1 MTIQQR
7 DRRSF
12 LYSAGMASAAIASLG
27 FPTLGRAQ
35 DYPRQPIKLNVGF
48 SAGGLT
54 DVLARLTATSLSE
67 KIGQPVV
74 IENRT
79 GAAGNLAT
87 EYVSKAPADG
97 YNLLFS
103 SVGQIVV
110 SPHTYTDMRVNPK
123 TDLTHISM
131 IGEGDL
137 ILTVNTQV
145 QAQTIQEFIALAKKE
160 QGKLFFGDSGAGGNL
175 HLYMEYFNM
184 LAGVKMT
191 GVHYRG
197 TAQLMPDFLS
207 NQVQMSLNAYP
218 AIEAYIQQGKLRPLM
233 VIGKQREAKLPN
245 VPTCAEVGL
254 KPLEVCTNWFGLHG
268 PKGLPDPIREKVRN
282 ALVEALKLD
291 AMKAG
296 LAQQSIRPVGDTPA
310 AYTARIAADF
320 EAFAKVARSA
330 KIQVG

>member
-1 MTIQQR
+1 MTMHLESRRRFLR
-7 DRRSF
+7 D
-12 LYSAGMASAAIASLG
+12 AGLTTAALALPAAGWS
-27 FPTLGRAQ
+27 Q
-35 DYPRQPIKLNVGF
+35 ENYPSKPLKLNVGF

-54 DVLARLTATSLSE
+54 DVLARLTATSLGD
-67 KIGQPVV
+67 KLGQSVI
-74 IENRT
+74 IENKT

-87 EYVSKAPADG
+87 EFVSKAPADG

-123 TDLTHISM
+123 TDLSHISM

-145 QAQTIQEFIALAKKE
+145 PAQTIQEFIAFVKKSPG
-160 QGKLFFGDSGAGGNL
+160 QLFFGDSGAGGNL
-175 HLYMEYFNM
+175 HLYMEYFNL
-184 LAGVKMT
+184 LAGLKMT

-197 TAQLMPDFLS
+197 TAQLMPDFIG

-218 AIEAYIQQGKLRPLM
+218 AIESYIQQGKLRALM
-233 VIGKQREAKLPN
+233 VVGKEREAKLPQ

-268 PKGLPDPIREKVRN
+268 PKAMPEPIKHKLRLAV
-282 ALVEALKLD
+282 VEALKTD
-291 AMKAG
+291 AMKSG
-296 LAQQSIRPVGDTPA
+296 LALQSIRPVGDTPA
-310 AYTARIAADF
+310 SFTARIASDY

-330 KIQVG
+330 NIRVG

>member
-7 DRRSF
+7 NRRDF
-12 LYSAGMASAAIASLG
+12 LYSAGMAGAAIA
-27 FPTLGRAQ
+27 FPTLGWAQ
-35 DYPRQPIKLNVGF
+35 DYPRQPVKLNVGF

-54 DVLARLTATSLSE
+54 DVLARLTATSLGE
-67 KIGQPVV
+67 KIGQPVI

-233 VIGKQREAKLPN
+233 VIGRQREAKLPN

-268 PKGLPDPIREKVRN
+268 PRGLPDPIREKVRN

-310 AYTARIAADF
+310 AYAARIAADF

>member
-1 MTIQQR
+1 MTINR
-7 DRRSF
+7 DNARREF
-12 LYSAGMASAAIASLG
+12 LRHAALATSALALPSLG
-27 FPTLGRAQ
+27 WAQ
-35 DYPRQPIKLNVGF
+35 EYPNKPVKLNVGF

-54 DVLARLTATSLSE
+54 DVLARLTATSLSD
-67 KIGQPVV
+67 KLGQPAI
-74 IENRT
+74 IENKT

-87 EYVSKAPADG
+87 EFVSKAPADG

-110 SPHTYTDMRVNPK
+110 SPHTYTDMRVNPQ

-145 QAQTIQEFIALAKKE
+145 PAQTIQEFIALVKKSPE
-160 QGKLFFGDSGAGGNL
+160 KMFFGDSGAGGNL
-175 HLYMEYFNM
+175 HLYMEYFNL
-184 LAGVKMT
+184 LAGLKMT

-197 TAQLMPDFLS
+197 TAQLMPDFLA

-218 AIEAYIQQGKLRPLM
+218 AIEPYIQQGKLRPLM
-233 VIGKQREAKLPN
+233 VVGKQREAKLPN

-268 PKGLPDPIREKVRN
+268 PKGMPEPIRQKIRN
-282 ALVEALKLD
+282 ALVEALSVD
-291 AMKAG
+291 AMRVG
-296 LAQQSIRPVGDTPA
+296 LAAQSIRPVGDTPA
-310 AYTARIAADF
+310 AFAARIAADY

>member
-1 MTIQQR
+1 MTINR
-7 DRRSF
+7 DNARREF
-12 LYSAGMASAAIASLG
+12 LRHAALATSALALPSLG
-27 FPTLGRAQ
+27 WAQ
-35 DYPRQPIKLNVGF
+35 EYPNKPVKLNVGF

-54 DVLARLTATSLSE
+54 DVLARLTATSLSD
-67 KIGQPVV
+67 KLGQPA
-74 IENRT
+74 IIDNKT

-87 EYVSKAPADG
+87 EFVSKAPADG

-110 SPHTYTDMRVNPK
+110 SPHTYTDMRVNPQ

-145 QAQTIQEFIALAKKE
+145 PAQNIQEFIALVKKSPE
-160 QGKLFFGDSGAGGNL
+160 KMFFGDSGAGGNL
-175 HLYMEYFNM
+175 HLYMEYFNL
-184 LAGVKMT
+184 LAGLKMT

-197 TAQLMPDFLS
+197 TAQLMPDFLA

-233 VIGKQREAKLPN
+233 VVGKQREAKLPN

-268 PKGLPDPIREKVRN
+268 PKGMPEPIRQKIRN
-282 ALVEALKLD
+282 ALVEALSVD
-291 AMKAG
+291 AMRVG
-296 LAQQSIRPVGDTPA
+296 LAAQSIRPVGDTPA
-310 AYTARIAADF
+310 AFAARIAADY

>member
-1 MTIQQR
+1 MTMQNWS
-7 DRRSF
+7 RRA
-12 LYSAGMASAAIASLG
+12 LIKSAAAAAAGLAMPLAG
-27 FPTLGRAQ
+27 YTQQ
-35 DYPRQPIKLNVGF
+35 DYPSRPVKLNVGF

-54 DVLARLTATSLSE
+54 DVLARLTATSLGD
-67 KIGQPVV
+67 KLGQSVI
-74 IENRT
+74 IENKT

-87 EYVSKAPADG
+87 EFVSKAPADG

-110 SPHTYTDMRVNPK
+110 SPHTYSDMRVNPL
-123 TDLTHISM
+123 TDLTHVSM

-137 ILTVNTQV
+137 ILTVNSQV
-145 QAQTIQEFIALAKKE
+145 PANTIQEFIALLKKSTNTM
-160 QGKLFFGDSGAGGNL
+160 FFGDSGAGGNL
-175 HLYMEYFNM
+175 HLYMEYFNL

-197 TAQLMPDFLS
+197 TAQLMPDFIA

-218 AIEAYIQQGKLRPLM
+218 AIEAYIQQGKLKPLM

-245 VPTCAEVGL
+245 VPTCAEAGL
-254 KPLEVCTNWFGLHG
+254 QPLEVCTNWFGLHG
-268 PKGLPDPIREKVRN
+268 PKNMPEPIRQKLRA

-291 AMKAG
+291 AFKAG
-296 LAQQSIRPVGDTPA
+296 LAAQSIRPVGDSSA
-310 AYTARIAADF
+310 AFSARIASDF

>member
-7 DRRSF
+7 DRRDF
-12 LYSAGMASAAIASLG
+12 LYRAGMAGAALA
-27 FPTLGRAQ
+27 FPTLGWAQ
-35 DYPRQPIKLNVGF
+35 DYPRQPVKLNVGF

-54 DVLARLTATSLSE
+54 DVLARLTATSLGE
-67 KIGQPVV
+67 KIGQSVI

-160 QGKLFFGDSGAGGNL
+160 HGKLFFGDSGAGGNL

-310 AYTARIAADF
+310 AYAARIAADF

>member
-7 DRRSF
+7 GRRGF
-12 LYSAGMASAAIASLG
+12 LYRAGMAGAAIA

-54 DVLARLTATSLSE
+54 DVLARLTATSLGE
-67 KIGQPVV
+67 KIGQSVI

-233 VIGKQREAKLPN
+233 VIGKQREARLPN

-268 PKGLPDPIREKVRN
+268 PKGLPDPVREKVRN

>member
-1 MTIQQR
+1 MTINR
-7 DRRSF
+7 DNARREF
-12 LYSAGMASAAIASLG
+12 LRHAALATSALALPSLG
-27 FPTLGRAQ
+27 WAQ
-35 DYPRQPIKLNVGF
+35 EYPNKPVKLNVGF

-54 DVLARLTATSLSE
+54 DVLARLTATSLSD
-67 KIGQPVV
+67 KLGQPA
-74 IENRT
+74 IIDNKT

-87 EYVSKAPADG
+87 EFVSKAPADG

-110 SPHTYTDMRVNPK
+110 SPHTYTDMRVNPQ

-145 QAQTIQEFIALAKKE
+145 PAQNIQEFIALVKKSPE
-160 QGKLFFGDSGAGGNL
+160 KMFFGDSGAGGNL
-175 HLYMEYFNM
+175 HLYMEYFNL
-184 LAGVKMT
+184 LAGLKMT

-197 TAQLMPDFLS
+197 TAQLMPDFLA

-233 VIGKQREAKLPN
+233 VVGKQREAKLPN

-268 PKGLPDPIREKVRN
+268 PKGMPEPIRQKIRN
-282 ALVEALKLD
+282 ALVEALSVD
-291 AMKAG
+291 AMRVG
-296 LAQQSIRPVGDTPA
+296 LAAQSIRPVGDTPA
-310 AYTARIAADF
+310 ACAARIAADY

>member
-1 MTIQQR
+1 MTIPQR
-7 DRRSF
+7 NRRSF
-12 LYSAGMASAAIASLG
+12 LCAAGMAGAALAVPAMSW
-27 FPTLGRAQ
+27 AQ
-35 DYPRQPIKLNVGF
+35 DYPKQPIKLNVGF

-54 DVLARLTATSLSE
+54 DVLARLAATGLSE
-67 KIGQPVV
+67 KIGQSVV
-74 IENRT
+74 VENRT
-79 GAAGNLAT
+79 GAAGNIAT

-137 ILTVNTQV
+137 ILTVNAQV
-145 QAQTIQEFIALAKKE
+145 QAQTIQEFIALGKE
-160 QGKLFFGDSGAGGNL
+160 QPGKLFFGDSGAGGNL

-184 LAGVKMT
+184 LAGLKMT

-233 VIGKQREAKLPN
+233 VIGKEREAKLPG

-268 PKGLPDPIREKVRN
+268 PKALPDVIRDKVRN

-291 AMKAG
+291 ATKAG
-296 LAQQSIRPVGDTPA
+296 LARQSIRAIGDTPA
-310 AYTARIAADF
+310 AYAARIAADF
-320 EAFAKVARSA
+320 EAFAKVARAA

>member
-1 MTIQQR
+1 MTLTR
-7 DRRSF
+7 LSRRRF
-12 LYSAGMASAAIASLG
+12 VQGAALATTALGMPVFG
-27 FPTLGRAQ
+27 QTQ
-35 DYPRQPIKLNVGF
+35 DYPNKPVKLNVGF

-54 DVLARLTATSLSE
+54 DVLARLTATSLGE
-67 KIGQPVV
+67 KIGQSAIV
-74 IENRT
+74 ENKT

-87 EYVSKAPADG
+87 EFVSKAAPDG

-110 SPHTYTDMRVNPK
+110 SPHTYSDMRVNPQ

-145 QAQTIQEFIALAKKE
+145 PVQNIQEFIALVRKNPEKM
-160 QGKLFFGDSGAGGNL
+160 FYGDSGAGGNL
-175 HLYMEYFNM
+175 HLYMEYFNL
-184 LAGVKMT
+184 LAGLKMT

-197 TAQLMPDFLS
+197 TAQLMPDFVA

-233 VIGKQREAKLPN
+233 VVGKQREPKLPN
-245 VPTCAEVGL
+245 VPTAAEAGL

-268 PKGLPDPIREKVRN
+268 PRNLPEPIRNKLRAAV
-282 ALVEALKLD
+282 VEALKTD
-291 AMKAG
+291 GMKSG
-296 LAQQSIRPVGDTPA
+296 LATQSIRPVGDTGA
-310 AYTARIAADF
+310 AFTARIASDF
-320 EAFAKVARSA
+320 EAFAKVARTA
-330 KIQVG
+330 KIQVN

>member
-1 MTIQQR
+1 MTSHPFHRR
-7 DRRSF
+7 DF
-12 LYSAGMASAAIASLG
+12 LKAAGIAGSALALPGMG
-27 FPTLGRAQ
+27 WAQ
-35 DYPRQPIKLNVGF
+35 DYPRQPVKLNVGF

-54 DVLARLTATSLSE
+54 DVLARLTATSLGE
-67 KIGQPVV
+67 KIGQSV
-74 IENRT
+74 IVENRT

-97 YNLLFS
+97 YNLLFA

-123 TDLTHISM
+123 DDLTHISM

-145 QAQTIQEFIALAKKE
+145 PAQTIQEFIALVKK
-160 QGKLFFGDSGAGGNL
+160 QPDKLFFGDSGAGGNL

-184 LAGVKMT
+184 LAGLKMT

-310 AYTARIAADF
+310 AYSARIAADF

-330 KIQVG
+330 RIQVG

>member
-7 DRRSF
+7 NRRGF
-12 LYSAGMASAAIASLG
+12 LCNASMAGAAFAFPALG
-27 FPTLGRAQ
+27 WAQ
-35 DYPRQPIKLNVGF
+35 DYPRQPVKLNVGF

-54 DVLARLTATSLSE
+54 DVLARLTATSLGE
-67 KIGQPVV
+67 KIGQPVI

-145 QAQTIQEFIALAKKE
+145 QAQTIHEFIALAKKE

-233 VIGKQREAKLPN
+233 VIGKQREAKLPS

-268 PKGLPDPIREKVRN
+268 PKGLPDAIRDKVRN
-282 ALVEALKLD
+282 ALVEALKID

-310 AYTARIAADF
+310 AYSARIAADF
-320 EAFAKVARSA
+320 EAFARVARSA

>member
-7 DRRSF
+7 NRRDF
-12 LYSAGMASAAIASLG
+12 LYNAGMAGAAIA

-35 DYPRQPIKLNVGF
+35 DYPRQPVKLNVGF

-54 DVLARLTATSLSE
+54 DVLARLTATSLGE
-67 KIGQPVV
+67 KIGQTV
-74 IENRT
+74 IVENRT

-137 ILTVNTQV
+137 ILTVNAQV

-291 AMKAG
+291 VMKTG